1 MADGGVAAE
10 AYILRVLS
18 LLTFFAK
25 VSRHQPRGSP
35 RRRRDSSER
44 QAGAFIVGV
53 AEPK

>member
-25 VSRHQPRGSP
+25 VSRHLPPST
-35 RRRRDSSER
+35 
-44 QAGAFIVGV
+44 QA
-53 AEPK
+53 

>member
-25 VSRHQPRGSP
+25 VSRHQPRAL
-35 RRRRDSSER
+35 D
-44 QAGAFIVGV
+44 AGVT
-53 AEPK
+53 